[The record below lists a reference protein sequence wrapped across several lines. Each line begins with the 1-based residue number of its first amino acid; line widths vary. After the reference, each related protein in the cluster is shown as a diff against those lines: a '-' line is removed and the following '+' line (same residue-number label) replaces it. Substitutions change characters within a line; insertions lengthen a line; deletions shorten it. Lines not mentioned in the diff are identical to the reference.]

1 MACPTNS
8 YRWDG
13 VSPSRLSGGRGA
25 LEGVDEG
32 VGTAQPL
39 VEQRL
44 AEPGEIRPIAVAE
57 DVCKGTFF
65 SIFLIA

>member
-1 MACPTNS
+1 
-8 YRWDG
+8 
-13 VSPSRLSGGRGA
+13 
-25 LEGVDEG
+25 